1 MYKKCKT
8 LQSAQRQ
15 QHIIETLISLM
26 QTNTYDEIS
35 VSTLCE
41 QADIPRKAFY
51 RYFDSKEDLLQATL
65 DSVLGAYHQFTAPRR
80 RPNADMIEDFE
91 LFFLFWK
98 EHKSVLQAI
107 RFSQMSSF
115 FVVTLVGGVFNERK
129 GDPITSRFAIT
140 GLFGVLLDW
149 AYRGFKESPESMAKQ
164 CEKLFSCPL
173 MEALFQ

>member
-41 QADIPRKAFY
+41 YAEIPRKTFY

-65 DSVLGAYHQFTAPRR
+65 DSLRVTYRQFVSPRR
-80 RPNADMIEDFE
+80 HPNADTIEDLE

-98 EHKSVLQAI
+98 EHESFLQAI
-107 RFSQMSSF
+107 RFSRMSSLL
-115 FVVTLVGGVFNERK
+115 VSNLVGDFYDKRGENLL
-129 GDPITSRFAIT
+129 GSRFAVT
-140 GLFGVLLDW
+140 GLYGVLLEW
-149 AYRGFKESPESMAKQ
+149 AYDGFQESPRSMAEQ
-164 CEKLFSCPL
+164 CAKLFSCPL
-173 MEALFQ
+173 SEIFP

>member
-15 QHIIETLISLM
+15 QHIIETLVNLM

-35 VSTLCE
+35 ISTLCE
-41 QADIPRKAFY
+41 YADIPRKTFY
-51 RYFDSKEDLLQATL
+51 RYFDSKEDLMQAAL
-65 DSVLGAYHQFTAPRR
+65 DSLLGAYHQFTALKR
-80 RPNADMIEDFE
+80 RPNADMIEDLE

-98 EHKSVLQAI
+98 EHESVLQAI

-115 FVVTLVGGVFNERK
+115 FVDTLVAGVFNERK
-129 GDPITSRFAIT
+129 GDPITSRFAVT

-149 AYRGFKESPESMAKQ
+149 AYQGFKESPESMAKQ
-164 CEKLFSCPL
+164 CEKLFSRPL
-173 MEALFQ
+173 MDALFQ

>member
-41 QADIPRKAFY
+41 HAEIPRKTFY

-65 DSVLGAYHQFTAPRR
+65 DSLRVNVSP
-80 RPNADMIEDFE
+80 IC
-91 LFFLFWK
+91 
-98 EHKSVLQAI
+98 
-107 RFSQMSSF
+107 FSQKAPQCGYDRGLRTVFPLLERARIF
-115 FVVTLVGGVFNERK
+115 FAGNTV
-129 GDPITSRFAIT
+129 
-140 GLFGVLLDW
+140 
-149 AYRGFKESPESMAKQ
+149 
-164 CEKLFSCPL
+164 
-173 MEALFQ
+173 